1 MARSYR
7 DMLLR
12 ALRQIIGPVIG
23 VAVVAYFAYHTVQ
36 GERGLGRL
44 GQLRQDVGQAEA
56 ELARLTSERM
66 AMEHRAQLLRPDNL
80 DPDMLEERARK
91 LLNAAHPD
99 ELVILLPGKKGAPDT
114 PGVAAPA
121 APKPAPPT
129 P

>member
-99 ELVILLPGKKGAPDT
+99 ELVILLPGKKGAADT
-114 PGVAAPA
+114 PGA
-121 APKPAPPT
+121 APKAAPP
-129 P
+129 PP